1 MASTTI
7 PATFEWGSAA
17 AGEAGPAA
25 RMTQAELLARV
36 DEGWRSFREA
46 VRHVGRARIDEP
58 TGGGW
63 SYHDLFAHIAGW
75 HDLTARRMRVYRTEG
90 RFPGYNEGVGGIA
103 PFKDADEFNARV
115 VSSHRLVG
123 PEALTD
129 ELDTTFRA
137 LRAEV
142 AQLSDEQVRANAG
155 WVIAV
160 TGGNTYGHYEEH
172 ATELGLE

>member
-1 MASTTI
+1 VSAI
-7 PATFEWGSAA
+7 AA
-17 AGEAGPAA
+17 AREAGPAA

-142 AQLSDEQVRANAG
+142 AQLSEEQVRANAG

>member
-1 MASTTI
+1 
-7 PATFEWGSAA
+7 
-17 AGEAGPAA
+17 
-25 RMTQAELLARV
+25 MTQAELLARV

>member
-1 MASTTI
+1 MASTTT
-7 PATFEWGSAA
+7 PGTSK
-17 AGEAGPAA
+17 
-25 RMTQAELLARV
+25 ELLAAV
-36 DEGWRSFREA
+36 DEGWRVFREA
-46 VRHVGRARIDEP
+46 VRHVGRAKMDEP

-63 SYHDLFAHIAGW
+63 TFHDLFAHVAAW
-75 HDLTARRMRVYRTEG
+75 HDLTARRLRVLRAEG
-90 RFPGYNEGVGGIA
+90 RFPAHNEGVGGIA

-115 VSSHRLVG
+115 TSSHRLVG
-123 PEALTD
+123 AEALTD

-160 TGGNTYGHYEEH
+160 TRGNTYGHYEEH
-172 ATELGLE
+172 AKELGIG